1 MSLFD
6 WNEKTDE
13 TENRNC
19 QKPLHRG
26 GFKLSPET
34 LNKCQWTPIG
44 HIRWPPQ
51 VAQNSDLHKRYMFKY
66 SVQVKEAKSANL
78 KLRPDLL
85 GQMELMEAKL
95 HMTDPQV

>member
-1 MSLFD
+1 MRLKIGIAKNHCTAVGLSY
-6 WNEKTDE
+6 
-13 TENRNC
+13 R
-19 QKPLHRG
+19 QKLLTSVSGHQLDTSG
-26 GFKLSPET
+26 GPT
-34 LNKCQWTPIG
+34 
-44 HIRWPPQ
+44 Q